1 MKARYRTILLF
12 VFFLNLILAP
22 VHSEQQTPPPP
33 GPPPAL
39 HLPVPQEKT
48 LSNGLRVVVV
58 ELKGVPL
65 VTTSLVV
72 RHGSE
77 SDPEDLSG
85 LADMTAA
92 LLTKGTRTRS
102 APQIAQAIEALG
114 GTLQGYAGWD
124 ASSVSTNVISSKIE
138 SAMEILTDV
147 VINPV
152 FDQEEIERLR
162 QQYLDGLKVAL
173 QQPGTVARYVAARV
187 LFGNTQY
194 GHPASGTPDSL
205 TKISRQHIAEFH
217 STCYRP
223 DRSILVIG
231 GHIQPEAA
239 FAIAEKFFG
248 KWKNGSSAVQKAKDE
263 DLPQQK
269 GLRIVA
275 IDMPEA
281 AQAAVIY
288 GHLGIRRKDPG
299 YFKAVVTNSVFGGGY
314 SSRLN
319 QEIRIKRG
327 LSYGAGSNLDARKEV
342 GPFYASTQT
351 KNESATEVAALIV
364 SELKK
369 LASEPPSIAELTP
382 RKAALVGSFGRSLET
397 TDGVVSELANLSV
410 YGIELSEINRYIQK
424 LEVVKP
430 EEVLQFTRSHLN
442 PESGT
447 IIIAGK
453 AEVFLEPLRKQFG
466 HVEVIPLQDL
476 DLNSAKL
483 RK

>member
-1 MKARYRTILLF
+1 MKARYQTI
-12 VFFLNLILAP
+12 FFLVFLNFILSP
-22 VHSEQQTPPPP
+22 VYGEQQTPPSP
-33 GPPPAL
+33 GPAPL
-39 HLPVPQEKT
+39 LRLPVPQEKT
-48 LSNGLRVVVV
+48 LSNGLRVIAV

-72 RHGSE
+72 QHGSE
-77 SDPEDLSG
+77 SDRQDLSG
-85 LADMTAA
+85 LADITAS

-114 GTLQGYAGWD
+114 GTLQASAGWD
-124 ASSVSTNVISSKIE
+124 ASSVSTNVISSEIE

-147 VINPV
+147 VLHPV

-173 QQPGTVARYVAARV
+173 QQPGTVARYAAARV

-194 GHPASGTPDSL
+194 GHPASGTPESL
-205 TKISRQHIAEFH
+205 TEISRQHIVEFH
-217 STCYRP
+217 RAHYRP
-223 DRSILVIG
+223 DQSILVIG
-231 GHIQPEAA
+231 GQIQPETA
-239 FAIAEKFFG
+239 FSIAEKFFG
-248 KWKNGSSAVQKAKDE
+248 EWKNGSSAVQKANAE
-263 DLPQQK
+263 DPPQQK
-269 GLRIVA
+269 GLRVVA

-281 AQAAVIY
+281 AQAAVVY
-288 GHLGIRRKDPG
+288 GHLGIRRNDPD

-327 LSYGAGSNLDARKEV
+327 LSYGAVSNLDARKEV

-369 LASEPPSIAELTP
+369 LASGPPSLAELTP

-430 EEVLQFTRSHLN
+430 EQVLQFTSSQLN
-442 PESGT
+442 PESGA
-447 IIIAGK
+447 IIVAGK
-453 AEVFLEPLRKQFG
+453 AEAFLESLRKQFG